1 MLLHPGIQT
10 IESSRQY
17 LSILFDGQR
26 SAAIPF
32 LVCRLNYAEIVLYC
46 SGHFLVTMIG
56 TLIWVLLIEYPIYR
70 PTYQEVTVPIGT
82 SKGVISCSYD
92 YRPTYQEVT
101 VPVGTSKGV
110 ISCSYDYRP
119 TYQEVTV
126 PIGTSKGFNS
136 MITPWKC
143 RGLQSRL
150 KKKLMHIKLKYGLV
164 VNLIILSFSISIEV
178 HNLYDDF

>member
-1 MLLHPGIQT
+1 MFLAKSTVGNKNACMMHLEALYMLLHPGIQT

-70 PTYQEVTVPIGT
+70 PTYQEVTVP
-82 SKGVISCSYD
+82 
-92 YRPTYQEVT
+92 
-101 VPVGTSKGV
+101 VGTFKGATTMV
-110 ISCSYDYRP
+110 
-119 TYQEVTV
+119 
-126 PIGTSKGFNS
+126 
-136 MITPWKC
+136 TPWKC

-150 KKKLMHIKLKYGLV
+150 KKKLMHIKVKYGLV